1 MTEIA
6 AGAPAPGAPP
16 TRTRPAPALPSGVT
30 QPIPRALLHL
40 ALPVLASQALRLAYQ
55 WVDALWV
62 RGLGV
67 QATAAVTTSIFV
79 MWWVYSL
86 NDVVAIG
93 VTAYVSQLLG
103 AGERRRAGVAAF
115 KALRG
120 SALLGLSGTALGL
133 FGARAIYGIMSP
145 EPRMV
150 EAGSQYLGILLAF
163 APLPMMGFTCE
174 SIMRA
179 SGDTRTPLLIDLVAI
194 GVNAMLAPLLIYGV
208 GPIPGFGLRGAACAT
223 VAAWGVLVAGY
234 LLMAARGHRAFPL
247 ALRAEGAPVRVGGM
261 VRVGIPAAI
270 IGMMFS
276 VVYIVFARAASHFGA
291 AAMAVVGIVNR
302 IEALQFIT
310 SVAIGTAG
318 AALVGQNLGAG
329 RPERAS
335 QVIRTGLQ
343 WNLWISGAITVFLLL
358 VPELFLTLFTR
369 DPEVHRLGV
378 PYLRVLSLCLV
389 VNGMEIVTAEAILGS
404 GHTRAI
410 SWIFTGFS
418 LLRIPLAL
426 WSPRWGLGVLGIA
439 WIITGTCVVRGLV
452 IVSWAA
458 RGTWKRGL
466 RRELH
471 GEEPVRDP
479 EAIG

>member
-1 MTEIA
+1 VSERA
-6 AGAPAPGAPP
+6 SAPP
-16 TRTRPAPALPSGVT
+16 AGVT
-30 QPIPRALLHL
+30 EPIPRALLHL

-67 QATAAVTTSIFV
+67 EATAAVTTSIFV

-86 NDVVAIG
+86 NDVVGIG

-103 AGERRRAGVAAF
+103 AGERRRAGLAAF
-115 KALRG
+115 KGLRG
-120 SALLGLSGTALGL
+120 SALLGLTGTVMGL
-133 FGARAIYGIMSP
+133 VGTRWIYGLMSP
-145 EPRMV
+145 EPHMV
-150 EAGSQYLGILLAF
+150 EAGSQYLGILLLF
-163 APLPMMGFTCE
+163 APLPMVAFTCE

-179 SGDTRTPLLIDLVAI
+179 SGDTRTPLLIDLAAI
-194 GVNAMLAPLLIYGV
+194 LVNAALAPFLIYGV
-208 GPIPGFGLRGAACAT
+208 GPFPALGLRGAAIAT
-223 VAAWGVLVAGY
+223 VIAWIVLVAGF
-234 LLMAARGHRAFPL
+234 LWMAARGHRAFPL
-247 ALRAEGAPVRVGGM
+247 ALRAEGAPVRLQGM
-261 VRVGIPAAI
+261 VKVGVPAAF

-291 AAMAVVGIVNR
+291 ASMAVVGIVNR

-310 SVAIGTAG
+310 SLAIGTAG

-329 RPERAS
+329 RPDRAS

-343 WNLWISGAITVFLLL
+343 WNLWISGAITVVLLAF
-358 VPELFLTLFTR
+358 PETFFTLFTR
-369 DPEVHRLGV
+369 DARVHEVGV

-410 SWIFTGFS
+410 SWIFSSFS

-426 WSPRWGLGVLGIA
+426 WSPAWGIGVMGIA
-439 WIITGTCVVRGLV
+439 WIITGTCIVRGL
-452 IVSWAA
+452 IILAWAA

-466 RRELH
+466 SHDLQVP
-471 GEEPVRDP
+471 GTMRDTG
-479 EAIG
+479 AIG